1 MRRRSDAAVTVV
13 SPSTAGAKTCQ
24 AQVIRK
30 VDIECPINKTM
41 AAAILG
47 VSEDTLDQ
55 WAVKYGIEHYKYDMD
70 GNTGHRGKVV
80 YLASDILAFREQ
92 FRVEGRNIEREV
104 ELMMSDS
111 QQ

>member
-1 MRRRSDAAVTVV
+1 MERKSSAAVEVF
-13 SPSTAGAKTCQ
+13 SPGTAEARICQ

-55 WAVKYGIEHYKYDMD
+55 WTVRYGIEHYKYDMA

-92 FRVEGRNIEREV
+92 FRVEGRDIEGEV

-111 QQ
+111 EQ